1 VLVQQQDHNEILDT
15 LNQYAEQFNSMV
27 QKILTRQAGSADTTA
42 MFDPEHLQALL
53 TSKLAENVQ
62 VDTSKLI
69 ENQMAF
75 MRQQTELWQQ
85 ATKAMFGEKAE
96 TVAAEERGDRRFS
109 HSDWS
114 ENPVFNYLKQAYLIN
129 SKMLQGMMDSMTF
142 ADPKSAEQVKFYTRQ
157 YINSVAP
164 TNYLFSNPEVC
175 EEILKSKGQSMLK
188 GIENFMRDLEHSPLE
203 AFKITQT
210 DMSAFELGGNLATT
224 PGDIVYQ
231 NDLIQ
236 LIHYTPKK
244 AKTYAPPIL
253 FVPPF
258 INKYYILDLD
268 EKKSVVKGL
277 LDAGFSVFMISWV
290 NPDKSLADHD
300 FVSYMKH
307 GPIAA
312 LDVVCDITGQPK
324 VNMVG
329 FCVGGTLSAMT
340 SAYLRA
346 QGDERIL
353 SLTLLTTLLDFS
365 EPGEIGNYLT
375 EESLNAMEQNADIKG
390 VYDGRILGLSFSLL
404 RENNLFWS
412 YFINNYL
419 KGQDPAAF
427 DILYWNSDATN
438 ITSAC
443 FKQYVRTM
451 YWENKLKTPG
461 AIVIDGV
468 PIDLGNIDMPVYFLS
483 TIADHIVLWQAA
495 YQGTQLVGGDTRF
508 VLAGSGHLAGVIN
521 PPDKGKYPHWV
532 NTELPDTAASWFDGA
547 EQVEGSWWP
556 DWHQWLATHDS
567 TKVTAPKPGKH
578 KTYPAV
584 EAAPGSYVKKRLD

>member
-1 VLVQQQDHNEILDT
+1 MQQQDHNEILDT

-27 QKILTRQAGSADTTA
+27 QKILTRQAGSTDTAA
-42 MFDPEHLQALL
+42 MFDPEHLQTLL

-258 INKYYILDLD
+258 INKYYI
-268 EKKSVVKGL
+268 
-277 LDAGFSVFMISWV
+277 
-290 NPDKSLADHD
+290 
-300 FVSYMKH
+300 
-307 GPIAA
+307 
-312 LDVVCDITGQPK
+312 
-324 VNMVG
+324 
-329 FCVGGTLSAMT
+329 
-340 SAYLRA
+340 
-346 QGDERIL
+346 
-353 SLTLLTTLLDFS
+353 
-365 EPGEIGNYLT
+365 
-375 EESLNAMEQNADIKG
+375 
-390 VYDGRILGLSFSLL
+390 
-404 RENNLFWS
+404 
-412 YFINNYL
+412 
-419 KGQDPAAF
+419 
-427 DILYWNSDATN
+427 
-438 ITSAC
+438 
-443 FKQYVRTM
+443 
-451 YWENKLKTPG
+451 
-461 AIVIDGV
+461 
-468 PIDLGNIDMPVYFLS
+468 
-483 TIADHIVLWQAA
+483 
-495 YQGTQLVGGDTRF
+495 
-508 VLAGSGHLAGVIN
+508 
-521 PPDKGKYPHWV
+521 
-532 NTELPDTAASWFDGA
+532 
-547 EQVEGSWWP
+547 
-556 DWHQWLATHDS
+556 
-567 TKVTAPKPGKH
+567 
-578 KTYPAV
+578 
-584 EAAPGSYVKKRLD
+584 

>member
-1 VLVQQQDHNEILDT
+1 MEQQDKDEILHT
-15 LNQYAEQFNSMV
+15 LNQYAEQFNTMV
-27 QKILTRQAGSADTTA
+27 QKILTRQADASDSAA
-42 MFDPEHLQALL
+42 MFDPQHLQQLL
-53 TSKLAENVQ
+53 TTKLADNVE
-62 VDTSKLI
+62 VDTGKLV
-69 ENQMAF
+69 ENQMEF

-85 ATKAMFGEKAE
+85 ATKSMFGEKAAVVATE
-96 TVAAEERGDRRFS
+96 TSGDKRFS
-109 HSDWS
+109 HTDWN

-175 EEILKSKGQSMLK
+175 EEILKSKGQSMIK
-188 GIENFMRDLEHSPLE
+188 GIENFMSDLEQSPLE

-210 DMSAFELGGNLATT
+210 DMSAFELGENLATT
-224 PGDIVYQ
+224 DGKVVYQ

-236 LIHYTPKK
+236 LIHYTPRK
-244 AKTYAPPIL
+244 AKTFAPPIL

-268 EKKSVVKGL
+268 ERKSVVKGL
-277 LDAGFSVFMISWV
+277 LDSGFSVFMISWV

-300 FVSYMKH
+300 LVSYMKH
-307 GPIAA
+307 GPLAA
-312 LDVVCDITGQPK
+312 LEVVGNITKQPK
-324 VNMVG
+324 INMVG
-329 FCVGGTLSAMT
+329 FCVGGTLASMT
-340 SAYLRA
+340 AAFLRA
-346 QGDERIL
+346 QGDERLL

-419 KGQDPAAF
+419 KGEDPAAF

-438 ITSAC
+438 ITAAC

-451 YWENKLKTPG
+451 YWENKLREPG
-461 AIVIDGV
+461 GIVIDGV
-468 PIDLGNIDMPVYFLS
+468 PIDLSNIDVPVYFLS

-495 YQGTQLVGGDTRF
+495 YKGTQLVSGDTRF

-521 PPDKGKYPHWV
+521 PPAKGKYPHWI
-532 NTELPDTAASWFDGA
+532 NTELPADAAAWFDGA
-547 EQVEGSWWP
+547 SQHEGSWWP
-556 DWHQWLATHDS
+556 DWHNWLQSHNA
-567 TKVTAPKPGKH
+567 KQVTAPKPGKL
-578 KTYPAV
+578 KAYPAI
-584 EAAPGSYVKKRLD
+584 EAAPGSYVKRRLG

>member
-1 VLVQQQDHNEILDT
+1 MDQQDKDEILHT
-15 LNQYAEQFNSMV
+15 LNQYAEQFNHMV
-27 QKILTRQAGSADTTA
+27 QKILTRQGDASDAAA
-42 MFDPEHLQALL
+42 MFDPQHLQQLL
-53 TSKLAENVQ
+53 TTKLADNVEVNTSKLV
-62 VDTSKLI
+62 
-69 ENQMAF
+69 ENQMEF

-85 ATKAMFGEKAE
+85 ATKSMFGEKAAE
-96 TVAAEERGDRRFS
+96 VAKESREDKRFS
-109 HSDWS
+109 HTDWN

-164 TNYLFSNPEVC
+164 TNYLFSNPDVC
-175 EEILKSKGQSMLK
+175 EEILKSKGQSMIK
-188 GIENFMRDLEHSPLE
+188 GIENFMNDLEHSPLE

-210 DMSAFELGGNLATT
+210 DMSAFELGENLATT
-224 PGDIVYQ
+224 EGKIVYQ

-236 LIHYTPKK
+236 LIHYTPKA
-244 AKTYAPPIL
+244 AKTFAPPIL

-277 LDAGFSVFMISWV
+277 LDSGFSVFMISWV
-290 NPDKSLADHD
+290 NPDRSLADHD
-300 FVSYMKH
+300 LVSYMKH
-307 GPIAA
+307 GPLAA
-312 LDVVCDITGQPK
+312 MEVVCNITKQPK
-324 VNMVG
+324 INMVG
-329 FCVGGTLSAMT
+329 FCVGGTLASMT
-340 SAYLRA
+340 AAYLRA

-419 KGQDPAAF
+419 KGEDPAAF

-438 ITSAC
+438 ITAAC

-451 YWENKLKTPG
+451 YWENKLREPG
-461 AIVIDGV
+461 GLVIDGV
-468 PIDLGNIDMPVYFLS
+468 PVDLSNIDMPVYFLS

-495 YQGTQLVGGDTRF
+495 YKGTQLVAGDTRF

-521 PPDKGKYPHWV
+521 PPAKGKYPHWI
-532 NTELPDTAASWFDGA
+532 NAELPADAATWFDGA
-547 EQVEGSWWP
+547 TQHEGSWWP
-556 DWHQWLATHDS
+556 DWHNWLQSHNGEN
-567 TKVTAPKPGKH
+567 VTSPKPGKI
-578 KTYPAV
+578 KAYPV
-584 EAAPGSYVKKRLD
+584 IEDAPGSYVKRRLD